1 MVGVENRK
9 LYGKR
14 ERGSKEFACH
24 NLREVIDYR
33 IKTAPNKALYT
44 YSDYST
50 NSRTVIMPEEFKR
63 QYQAVSTW
71 LYENGYLKK
80 HIAIIGD
87 NSYQWLLAMQSI
99 LCSNNIVVPLD
110 KNLEKEILSE
120 FLKESDTDA
129 LFYSA
134 NYEQK
139 AIAFKEELG
148 IEIYKLD
155 DIDNIVKAG
164 SSLIEEG
171 KTECFERE
179 IDNVAPAI
187 IIFTSG
193 TTGKSKGVVL
203 SQQNIVYNALLDT
216 ESIHFAFDVVMLLPF
231 NHVYGFNTT
240 NIPHI
245 LNGSTMHINQNIRY
259 MFKDFQTENPEASCV
274 VPMHLEVFYKTIWKN
289 IREAG
294 REEEIRKK
302 IEENRKNLSITDE
315 QKLEMFRDVTSVVL
329 GNRIKIFAVSSAPL
343 NVELYYGFKDFGID
357 IIQGYGCTECSPQ
370 ITCNPPENNKPG
382 SVGIILTEM
391 EVKID
396 NPDEN
401 KEGEICARG
410 HNIMLGYYKNEEATK
425 EVIRDGWL
433 HTCDLGYLDE
443 DNYLYVSGRI
453 KNLIILSNGEN
464 VSPEELEFKVQACH
478 AVKEVVVYEKNKR
491 IAAQIFVDEEYVIP
505 EGYTDAEDYIRK
517 FIAQINKDTTTYKQ
531 ISIVEFRKTPF
542 DRTSSQ
548 KIQRSSVE

>member
-1 MVGVENRK
+1 
-9 LYGKR
+9 
-14 ERGSKEFACH
+14 
-24 NLREVIDYR
+24 
-33 IKTAPNKALYT
+33 
-44 YSDYST
+44 
-50 NSRTVIMPEEFKR
+50 
-63 QYQAVSTW
+63 
-71 LYENGYLKK
+71 
-80 HIAIIGD
+80 
-87 NSYQWLLAMQSI
+87 
-99 LCSNNIVVPLD
+99 
-110 KNLEKEILSE
+110 
-120 FLKESDTDA
+120 
-129 LFYSA
+129 
-134 NYEQK
+134 
-139 AIAFKEELG
+139 
-148 IEIYKLD
+148 
-155 DIDNIVKAG
+155 
-164 SSLIEEG
+164 
-171 KTECFERE
+171 
-179 IDNVAPAI
+179 
-187 IIFTSG
+187 
-193 TTGKSKGVVL
+193 
-203 SQQNIVYNALLDT
+203 
-216 ESIHFAFDVVMLLPF
+216 MLLPF

-433 HTCDLGYLDE
+433 HTGDLGYLDE